1 MPVLRQVHI
10 VTELSD
16 QLAFQSCGL
25 RPMALLE
32 GSFFSLAKKSPL
44 ECPLCVTFLSSSYD
58 NPPPPKSGKSQ
69 GVPPFPTASSQ
80 WHLINISRVFPWK
93 YFVQFKAILFF
104 QKSPNPVLNTKHE
117 I

>member
-1 MPVLRQVHI
+1 MPVLRQGHI

-25 RPMALLE
+25 RPMALLV

-44 ECPLCVTFLSSSYD
+44 ECLLCVTFLSSSYD
-58 NPPPPKSGKSQ
+58 NPPPPKPGKSQ
-69 GVPPFPTASSQ
+69 GEPPFPTACSQ

-93 YFVQFKAILFF
+93 YFVQFKAILSF
-104 QKSPNPVLNTKHE
+104 QKSPNPVLNTKH
-117 I
+117 